1 MYESPQKQYFDA
13 ILTILT
19 SLGRFLKRS
28 AHNPHRG
35 GVTRPS
41 WGVARP
47 SWGVARPSWGVAR
60 PSQNFSQFSCR
71 FEFNIS
77 IDYRF
82 EYNIL
87 IDFQY
92 IFKFNSSILVQIRF
106 FQFHGP
112 AECAERLNE
121 IYLKFT
127 WVKPPPDCSW
137 YLIGGTFRLTSHPT
151 PNRG

>member
-1 MYESPQKQYFDA
+1 M
-13 ILTILT
+13 ILTH
-19 SLGRFLKRS
+19 LGRFSGRS
-28 AHNPHRG
+28 ARNPHKG

-41 WGVARP
+41 WAVARP
-47 SWGVARPSWGVAR
+47 SWAVAR

-71 FEFNIS
+71 FEYNIS

-112 AECAERLNE
+112 AECAERLNNF
-121 IYLKFT
+121 IPCCLLAAF
-127 WVKPPPDCSW
+127 
-137 YLIGGTFRLTSHPT
+137 GGLLLAFPKYTTK
-151 PNRG
+151 